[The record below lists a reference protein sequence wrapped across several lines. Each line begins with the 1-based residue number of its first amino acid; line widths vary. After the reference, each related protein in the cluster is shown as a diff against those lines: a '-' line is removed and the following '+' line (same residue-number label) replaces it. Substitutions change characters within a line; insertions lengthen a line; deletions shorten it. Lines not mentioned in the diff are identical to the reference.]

1 MNTKINMSK
10 EIEDLWQSLKL
21 STSTSSE
28 IQANMKAACE
38 LDVQVS
44 CQFANRIYVCFDGL
58 KGSLTL
64 YFAAIS
70 THVME
75 IINTLKVC

>member
-1 MNTKINMSK
+1 MSTEINMSK

-44 CQFANRIYVCFDGL
+44 CQFANRIYVCFGGL
-58 KGSLTL
+58 IKRKPYIMLCSHKYTCNG
-64 YFAAIS
+64 IS
-70 THVME
+70 
-75 IINTLKVC
+75 